1 MSSYYKTIPAVIAS
15 GSQASTAVKIEG
27 QNGIAIELPTFTI
40 GLNTAAAAVNI
51 TGCETATG
59 TFRPIH
65 TYSAASGYNAWGIPS
80 GAGHVI
86 VSLGPNAICLPKFIK
101 INITGTNATAT
112 AAAYTAVVHMY
123 A

>member
-1 MSSYYKTIPAVIAS
+1 MSNYYKTITANITS
-15 GSQASTAVKIEG
+15 GSQASTAIKIEG
-27 QNGIAIELPTFTI
+27 QKGIAIELPTFTI
-40 GLNTAAAAVNI
+40 GLNTAAAAVNL

-65 TYSAASGYNAWGIPS
+65 VYSAASGYNAFGIPS

-86 VSLGPNAICLPKFIK
+86 VSLGPNATYLPKFIK
-101 INITGTNATAT
+101 VNVTGTNATAT
-112 AAAYTAVVHMY
+112 AAGYAAVIHMY